1 MRLLVLAGVLAA
13 SLPPWGAADA
23 ATAAPLDDSPLRAL
37 MDDGSGKPDA
47 LVGLQVALVREGRV
61 VAELAYGRRFVHP
74 SDRAQ
79 DLPLTTDSLVRV
91 ASMSK
96 PVTAIAILQLV
107 ERRKLDLDADVSRA
121 LGFKLRNPRFPEA
134 RITLRQLLSHTSS
147 IVDGE
152 GYYMPLG
159 EPLAAFFQPSA
170 HYANGGHFSGHAP
183 GARFEYSNL
192 GSGVLATVLE
202 RATRERFDRLV
213 AERVLA
219 PAGVEGSFDVA
230 GLSPTQKQRLA
241 VTYRRGAEEAPV
253 WDPTGP
259 WLPQNDDWRGEKFM
273 ATSLQPGIARY
284 RPGTNGTLF
293 SPQGGLR
300 TSAGEYARFMLCLLR
315 DACARGPLLTPAM
328 RTRMLAPAWRY
339 GDGPATGR
347 RSDDDTNGG
356 QYRAWG
362 LGVQLFPDTGEVGHL
377 AEAYGLFGGALF
389 APDGATG
396 VVYLTTGSA
405 MPLAANKGKR
415 SAFYAWEE
423 TIQEWARGAVTPP
436 P

>member
-1 MRLLVLAGVLAA
+1 MRALALLFAA
-13 SLPPWGAADA
+13 MAQ
-23 ATAAPLDDSPLRAL
+23 AAPAAVDDSALRAL

-96 PVTAIAILQLV
+96 PVSAIAIMQLV
-107 ERRKLDLDADVSRA
+107 ERRKLDLDADVSRV
-121 LGFKLRNPRFPEA
+121 LGFKLRNPRFPA
-134 RITLRQLLSHTSS
+134 VPITLRQVLSHTASLA
-147 IVDGE
+147 DGD

-159 EPLAAFFQPSA
+159 KPLADFFTTDA
-170 HYANGGHFSGHAP
+170 HFTAYPP
-183 GARFEYSNL
+183 GARFQYANL

-202 RATRERFDRLV
+202 RATRERFDQLV

-230 GLSPTQKQRLA
+230 GLSPAQKQRLA

-259 WLPQNDDWRGEKFM
+259 WLPQNDDWRGDKFM
-273 ATSLQPGIARY
+273 ATSAQPGIARY

-300 TSAGEYARFMLCLLR
+300 TSAGQYARLMLCLLR
-315 DACARGPLLTPAM
+315 DACAKGPLLTPASRVEM
-328 RTRMLAPAWRY
+328 LRTQWRHQ
-339 GDGPATGR
+339 GDDPPSGHG
-347 RSDDDTNGG
+347 DDTNGG

-362 LGVQLFPDTGEVGHL
+362 LGLQLFPDTGEVGHL

-396 VVYLTTGSA
+396 VVYLATGSA

-423 TIQEWARGAVTPP
+423 TIQDWARDVSLPP

>member
-1 MRLLVLAGVLAA
+1 MRASMLVGAFAALVASPASAAVPAAAG
-13 SLPPWGAADA
+13 GAAAAVDA
-23 ATAAPLDDSPLRAL
+23 PLRAL
-37 MDDGSGKPDA
+37 IDDGTGKPDA

-61 VAELAYGRRFVHP
+61 VAELAYGRRYVHP

-79 DLPLTTDSLVRV
+79 DLPLTTDSLIRV

-96 PVTAIAILQLV
+96 PVTAIAILQRV
-107 ERRKLDLDADVSRA
+107 ERGRLDLDADVSRD
-121 LGFKLRNPRFPEA
+121 LGFRLRNPRFPDA
-134 RITLRQLLSHTSS
+134 PITLRQLLSHRSS
-147 IVDGE
+147 IVDAD

-159 EPLAAFFQPSA
+159 EPLAAFFRPGA
-170 HYANGGHFSGHAP
+170 RYADGAHFSAHAP
-183 GARFEYSNL
+183 GTRFEYSNL

-213 AERVLA
+213 AARVLA

-230 GLSPTQKQRLA
+230 GLSPEQSERLA
-241 VTYRRGAEEAPV
+241 VTYRRGAEEAAE

-259 WLPQNDDWRGEKFM
+259 WLPQNDDRRGGRLV
-273 ATSLQPGIARY
+273 ATSAQAGIARY

-300 TSAGEYARFMLCLLR
+300 TSAGQYAKLMLCLLR
-315 DACARGPLLTPAM
+315 DACARGPLLAPA
-328 RTRMLAPAWRY
+328 TRALMLAPAWQHRA
-339 GDGPATGR
+339 G
-347 RSDDDTNGG
+347 SVDDTTGG

-362 LGVQLFPDTGEVGHL
+362 LGLQLFPETGEVGHL

-396 VVYLTTGSA
+396 VVYLATGSA

-423 TIQEWARGAVTPP
+423 TIQEWARATPTP
-436 P
+436 